1 MSNTHQNR
9 YDEIKDLLRKS
20 RVILEQSTITEQ
32 AVNDS
37 GRNAEVL
44 GQRNIG
50 KSIQDRIEND
60 VEYETAEDGD
70 DVEES
75 SADRSQAYR
84 ISGGVL
90 VLHGKDLHD
99 TDISTDDKIAFQETM
114 DEFIDEVSDLVDF
127 NELNVYP
134 NNVEWSGKIIDY
146 DLDFTFSIGESN
158 GVYIDGDMIKVDE
171 DFTEFINKLRQYYEK
186 FKAKWARVIAS
197 RKQTEPNDY

>member
-50 KSIQDRIEND
+50 KSIQNRIEND
-60 VEYETAEDGD
+60 TEYETAEDGD
-70 DVEES
+70 DKEES

-114 DEFIDEVSDLVDF
+114 DEFIEEVSDLVDF

-197 RKQTEPNDY
+197 RKQTEPND

>member
-114 DEFIDEVSDLVDF
+114 DEFIQEVSDLVDF

-171 DFTEFINKLRQYYEK
+171 DFTEFINKLKQYYEK
-186 FKAKWARVIAS
+186 FKSKWARVIAS
-197 RKQTEPNDY
+197 RKQTEPND

>member
-186 FKAKWARVIAS
+186 FKSKWARVIAS
-197 RKQTEPNDY
+197 RKQTEPND

>member
-114 DEFIDEVSDLVDF
+114 DEFIEEVSDLVDF

-171 DFTEFINKLRQYYEK
+171 YFTEFINKLRQYYEK

-197 RKQTEPNDY
+197 RKQTEPND

>member
-114 DEFIDEVSDLVDF
+114 DEFIEEVSDLVDF

-171 DFTEFINKLRQYYEK
+171 DFTEFINKLKQYYEK

-197 RKQTEPNDY
+197 RKQTEPND

>member
-20 RVILEQSTITEQ
+20 RVILEGTTITEQ
-32 AVNDS
+32 SVNDS

-44 GQRNIG
+44 GQRNIA

-60 VEYETAEDGD
+60 TEYETAEDGD

-197 RKQTEPNDY
+197 RKQTEPND

>member
-20 RVILEQSTITEQ
+20 RVILEQSTITEH

-70 DVEES
+70 DKEES

-114 DEFIDEVSDLVDF
+114 DEFIEEVSDLVDF

-186 FKAKWARVIAS
+186 FKSKWARVIAS
-197 RKQTEPNDY
+197 RKQTEPND

>member
-60 VEYETAEDGD
+60 TEYETAEDGD
-70 DVEES
+70 DKEES

-114 DEFIDEVSDLVDF
+114 DEFIEEVSDLVDF

-186 FKAKWARVIAS
+186 FKSKWARVIAS
-197 RKQTEPNDY
+197 RKQTEPND

>member
-20 RVILEQSTITEQ
+20 RVILEQSTIMEQ
-32 AVNDS
+32 DVNDS
-37 GRNAEVL
+37 GRNSEVL
-44 GQRNIG
+44 GQRNIA

-60 VEYETAEDGD
+60 TEYETAEDGD
-70 DVEES
+70 DKEES

-99 TDISTDDKIAFQETM
+99 TDITTDDKIAFQETM
-114 DEFIDEVSDLVDF
+114 DEFISEVSDLVDF

-134 NNVEWSGKIIDY
+134 NNVEWSGKVIDY

-158 GVYIDGDMIKVDE
+158 GVYIDGTMIKVDE
-171 DFTEFINKLRQYYEK
+171 DFLEFINKLRQYYEK
-186 FKAKWARVIAS
+186 FKSKWARVIAS
-197 RKQTEPNDY
+197 RKQTEPND

>member
-20 RVILEQSTITEQ
+20 RVILEKSTITEQ
-32 AVNDS
+32 TVNDS

-50 KSIQDRIEND
+50 KSIQNRIEND
-60 VEYETAEDGD
+60 TEYETAEDGD
-70 DVEES
+70 DKEES

-197 RKQTEPNDY
+197 RKQTEPND

>member
-20 RVILEQSTITEQ
+20 RVILEGTTITEQ

-114 DEFIDEVSDLVDF
+114 DEFIEEVSDLVDF

-186 FKAKWARVIAS
+186 FKSKWARVIAS
-197 RKQTEPNDY
+197 RKQTEPND

>member
-60 VEYETAEDGD
+60 VEYETAEYGD

-114 DEFIDEVSDLVDF
+114 DEFIEEVSDLVDF

-197 RKQTEPNDY
+197 RKQTEPND

>member
-20 RVILEQSTITEQ
+20 RVILEGTTITEQ

-60 VEYETAEDGD
+60 TEYETAEDGD
-70 DVEES
+70 DKEES

-114 DEFIDEVSDLVDF
+114 DEFIEEVSDLVDF

-186 FKAKWARVIAS
+186 FKSKWAKVIAS
-197 RKQTEPNDY
+197 RKQTEPND

>member
-20 RVILEQSTITEQ
+20 RVILEKSTITEQ
-32 AVNDS
+32 TVNDS

-114 DEFIDEVSDLVDF
+114 DEFIEEVSDLVDF

-197 RKQTEPNDY
+197 RKQTEPND

>member
-20 RVILEQSTITEQ
+20 RVILEKSTITEQ
-32 AVNDS
+32 TLNDS

-197 RKQTEPNDY
+197 RKQTEPND

>member
-20 RVILEQSTITEQ
+20 RVILEKSTITEKT
-32 AVNDS
+32 VNDS

-197 RKQTEPNDY
+197 RKQTEPND

>member
-114 DEFIDEVSDLVDF
+114 DVSIEEVSDLVDF

-197 RKQTEPNDY
+197 RKQTEPND

>member
-50 KSIQDRIEND
+50 KSIQNRIEND
-60 VEYETAEDGD
+60 TEYETAEDGD
-70 DVEES
+70 DKEES

-114 DEFIDEVSDLVDF
+114 DEFIEEVSDLVDF

-186 FKAKWARVIAS
+186 FKSKWARVIAS
-197 RKQTEPNDY
+197 RKQTEPND

>member
-20 RVILEQSTITEQ
+20 RVILEGTTITEQ

-114 DEFIDEVSDLVDF
+114 DEFIEEVSDLVDF

-197 RKQTEPNDY
+197 RKQTEPND

>member
-20 RVILEQSTITEQ
+20 RVILEKSTITEQ

-70 DVEES
+70 DKEES

-197 RKQTEPNDY
+197 RKQTEPND

>member
-20 RVILEQSTITEQ
+20 RVILEKSTITEQ
-32 AVNDS
+32 TVNDS

-158 GVYIDGDMIKVDE
+158 GVYIVGDMIKVDE

-197 RKQTEPNDY
+197 RKQTEPND

>member
-60 VEYETAEDGD
+60 TEYETAEDGD
-70 DVEES
+70 DKEES

-197 RKQTEPNDY
+197 RKQTEPND

>member
-70 DVEES
+70 DKEES

-114 DEFIDEVSDLVDF
+114 DEFIEEVSDLVDF

-186 FKAKWARVIAS
+186 FKSKWARVIAS
-197 RKQTEPNDY
+197 RKQTEPND

>member
-9 YDEIKDLLRKS
+9 YDEIKDLLRNS
-20 RVILEQSTITEQ
+20 RVILEGTTITEQ

-60 VEYETAEDGD
+60 TEYETAEDGD
-70 DVEES
+70 DKEES

-114 DEFIDEVSDLVDF
+114 DEFIEEVSDLVDF

-186 FKAKWARVIAS
+186 FKSKWARVIAS
-197 RKQTEPNDY
+197 RKQTEPND

>member
-171 DFTEFINKLRQYYEK
+171 DFTEFINKLKQYYEK

-197 RKQTEPNDY
+197 RKQTEPND

>member
-114 DEFIDEVSDLVDF
+114 DEFIEEVSDLVDF

-197 RKQTEPNDY
+197 RKQTEPND

>member
-99 TDISTDDKIAFQETM
+99 TDISTDDKNAFQETM
-114 DEFIDEVSDLVDF
+114 DEFIEEVSDLVDF

-197 RKQTEPNDY
+197 RKQTEPND

>member
-1 MSNTHQNR
+1 MSNTNQNR

-60 VEYETAEDGD
+60 TEYETAEDGD
-70 DVEES
+70 DKEES

-114 DEFIDEVSDLVDF
+114 DEFIEEVSDLVDF

-186 FKAKWARVIAS
+186 FKSKWARVIAS
-197 RKQTEPNDY
+197 RKQTEPND

>member
-20 RVILEQSTITEQ
+20 RVILEQSTIMEQ
-32 AVNDS
+32 DVNDS

-44 GQRNIG
+44 GQRNIA
-50 KSIQDRIEND
+50 KSIQNRIEND
-60 VEYETAEDGD
+60 TEYETAEDGD
-70 DVEES
+70 DKEES

-186 FKAKWARVIAS
+186 FKSKWARVIAS
-197 RKQTEPNDY
+197 RKQTEPND

>member
-20 RVILEQSTITEQ
+20 RVILEGTTITEQ

-44 GQRNIG
+44 GQRNVA

-60 VEYETAEDGD
+60 TEYETAEDGD

-75 SADRSQAYR
+75 AADRSQAYR

-197 RKQTEPNDY
+197 RKQTEPND

>member
-1 MSNTHQNR
+1 MSNTHKNR
-9 YDEIKDLLRKS
+9 YDEIKYLLRKS
-20 RVILEQSTITEQ
+20 RVILEKSTITEQ

-197 RKQTEPNDY
+197 RKQTEPND

>member
-114 DEFIDEVSDLVDF
+114 DEFIEEVSDLVDF

-186 FKAKWARVIAS
+186 FKSKWAKVIAS
-197 RKQTEPNDY
+197 RKQTEPND

>member
-60 VEYETAEDGD
+60 TEYETAEDGD
-70 DVEES
+70 DKEES

-114 DEFIDEVSDLVDF
+114 DEFIEEVSDLVDF

-186 FKAKWARVIAS
+186 FKSKWAKVIAS
-197 RKQTEPNDY
+197 RKQTEPND

>member
-20 RVILEQSTITEQ
+20 RVILEKSTITEQ
-32 AVNDS
+32 TVNDS

-197 RKQTEPNDY
+197 RKQTEPND

>member
-114 DEFIDEVSDLVDF
+114 DEFIEEVSDLVDF

-186 FKAKWARVIAS
+186 FKSKWARVIAS
-197 RKQTEPNDY
+197 RKQTEPND